1 MIADAQACKEYVS
14 HVLQAY
20 RATPG
25 TTGKVRKPDRLLAID
40 LFNKGIPVAIVEN
53 ALILGAARRLI
64 RPNGSVPLPPARSF
78 AYFFPIIEEVQQME
92 VGSEYFAYIRRKL
105 EKIKVNKPRSP
116 GPQNKGRAS
125 SAQPHAASQQ
135 SLWEPRP

>member
-40 LFNKGIPVAIVEN
+40 LYKRGIPVALVEN
-53 ALILGAARRLI
+53 ALILGTARRLV
-64 RPNGSVPLPPARSF
+64 RPDGSVPLPPARSF
-78 AYFFPIIEEVQQME
+78 AYFVPIIEEVQQME

-105 EKIKVNKPRSP
+105 EKFKVDNTRSP
-116 GPQNKGRAS
+116 GPQNSGS
-125 SAQPHAASQQ
+125 MYFTQG
-135 SLWEPRP
+135 SLEFRHDCF